1 LIRLSHIDQQVLARL
16 DAEGTDHFELSL
28 DRIPAYR
35 GAQERISSILSA
47 GLEAKKFS
55 GEALRDLNY
64 TTVFQTS
71 ERGQIDVDSLIALPP
86 LEHKAWTIVAVHPEF
101 ESYQEQVLVGD
112 NIPTNS
118 LLRND
123 IRFVRPLKSAKHY
136 TQAQESAVQK
146 NVFLPGNEVITGEA
160 KEWGFVFGT
169 KAEAT
174 GQQVGRTLRIMDH
187 PAGTRR
193 LVAVSYIKAPA
204 RIPDILSENDPLYDT
219 YELEWPESMSELIIA
234 VSLRILAMKQGDQT
248 TLYGLNT
255 QEMGLLLGAIS

>member
-1 LIRLSHIDQQVLARL
+1 MIKLSHIDQQVLARL

-71 ERGQIDVDSLIALPP
+71 ERGQIDVDSLISLPP

-101 ESYQEQVLVGD
+101 ESYQEQVIVGD

-123 IRFVRPLKSAKHY
+123 IRFVRPIKSAKHY
-136 TQAQESAVQK
+136 TQEQEAIVRK
-146 NVFLPGNEVITGEA
+146 NVFLPGNEIISGEA
-160 KEWGFVFGT
+160 KEWGYVFGT

-174 GQQVGRTLRIMDH
+174 GQQVGRTIRIMDH
-187 PAGTRR
+187 PAGTRA
-193 LVAVSYIKAPA
+193 LVAIAYIKAPN
-204 RIPDILSENDPLYDT
+204 RIPDIPSENDPLYNT
-219 YELEWPESMSELIIA
+219 YELEWPESMAELIIA

-248 TLYGLNT
+248 TLYTLNT